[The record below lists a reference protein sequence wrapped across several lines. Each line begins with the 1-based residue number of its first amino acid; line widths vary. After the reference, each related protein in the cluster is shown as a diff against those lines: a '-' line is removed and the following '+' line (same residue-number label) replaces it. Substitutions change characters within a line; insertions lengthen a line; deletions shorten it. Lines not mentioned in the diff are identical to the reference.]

1 MLLADFI
8 NDSMRRLSAIYP
20 SPEAR
25 GILAILCEERLGV
38 KSYTHIVEPGY
49 EIDPEA
55 LPGLLSDMD
64 RLSAAEPVQY
74 VLGFADF
81 CGRRFA
87 VSRDVL
93 IPRPETEELVCL
105 ALDRLHCGPRSPRV
119 LDLCTGSGCIAWSIA
134 LGMRDARVCA
144 VDISPSA
151 LELAGSQFP
160 AGDSATI
167 PCNEPRFVLGDVLS
181 DSIPPEVTELAP
193 YDLILANPPYVR
205 ESERPEMRRNVL
217 EYEPGLA
224 LFVPDDDPLLFYDH
238 IAVWMDRLLAPG
250 GSAILEINEELGEE
264 TLSLLK
270 THSCAS
276 APDAQLRLIRDFRGK
291 TRFLALNV

>member
-8 NDSMRRLSAIYP
+8 KDSMQRLSAIYP

-49 EIDPEA
+49 EIDLEA
-55 LPGLLSDMD
+55 LDGLLSDMD
-64 RLSAAEPVQY
+64 RLAAAEPVQY

-87 VSRDVL
+87 VSPDVL
-93 IPRPETEELVCL
+93 IPRPETEDLVAL
-105 ALDRLHCGPRSPRV
+105 ALDLLHSRPHSPRV
-119 LDLCTGSGCIAWSIA
+119 LDLCTGSGCIAWSVA

-144 VDISPSA
+144 VDISLPA
-151 LELAGSQFP
+151 LELAGSQFSSR
-160 AGDSATI
+160 DCSVI
-167 PCNEPRFVLGDVLS
+167 PCNEPLFVLGDVLS
-181 DSIPPEVTELAP
+181 DSVPDEVLGLAP
-193 YDLILANPPYVR
+193 YDLVLANPPYVR
-205 ESERPEMRRNVL
+205 ESERDAMRRNVL

-224 LFVPDDDPLLFYDH
+224 LFVPDRDPLLFYEH
-238 IAVWMDRLLAPG
+238 IACWMDKLLAPG
-250 GSAILEINEELGEE
+250 GSAIMEINEELGEE

-276 APDAQLRLIRDFRGK
+276 GPDAQLRLIRDFRGK